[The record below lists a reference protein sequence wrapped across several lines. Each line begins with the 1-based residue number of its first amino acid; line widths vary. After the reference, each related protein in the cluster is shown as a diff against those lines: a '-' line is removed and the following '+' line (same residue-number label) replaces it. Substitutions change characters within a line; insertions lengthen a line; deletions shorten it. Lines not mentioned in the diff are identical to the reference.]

1 MNYKKGK
8 LEQQARCPHEHL
20 SKEVVGWQKSG
31 DKICNNCDETFAPGE
46 TIIPVPYRTQMI
58 ITAHALLVALRAN
71 EDLELK
77 QNVKSSFIQYD
88 WALVSKTTGKLVI
101 LVAHDVAEDCKG
113 KGYC

>member
-1 MNYKKGK
+1 
-8 LEQQARCPHEHL
+8 
-20 SKEVVGWQKSG
+20 
-31 DKICNNCDETFAPGE
+31 
-46 TIIPVPYRTQMI
+46 
-58 ITAHALLVALRAN
+58 LLVALRAN